1 MKRKK
6 SKPEECRQ
14 STLEWSQISAVK
26 GKVFS
31 ENQIV
36 RA

>member
-14 STLEWSQISAVK
+14 SALEWSQISAFK
-26 GKVFS
+26 GEVCS